1 MKIATI
7 IIRSLIGL
15 LLLFSSISYFLHLF
29 PEPPL
34 SGNMKLFN
42 DGIKASVYLMPLVK
56 TIEFTCGL
64 SFITG
69 KFNKLTYILINAR
82 YCQYH
87 LYTHFSSSRGHPSS
101 FLFVDGKSILDL

>member
-69 KFNKLTYILINAR
+69 KFNKLTYILLMPVTVNIFA
-82 YCQYH
+82 H
-87 LYTHFSSSRGHPSS
+87 TFSSLQRA
-101 FLFVDGKSILDL
+101 FLLLPFCYWEIYS